1 MLEKNRKNTFKTSIS
16 SQVPYVNCIP
26 FWGVKKKV
34 VPTEQWS
41 VPTVWSSGKFF
52 FFWNMLIIRALSV

>member
-26 FWGVKKKV
+26 FWGVKKKSCAYRAV
-34 VPTEQWS
+34 ECAYSLEQWQI
-41 VPTVWSSGKFF
+41 FF
-52 FFWNMLIIRALSV
+52 FLEHANN